1 MDSRDDFRHR
11 SHAAPYPTFRATIRA
26 ALTTVKRCRN
36 GARLRS
42 INDVSGPAFTVNHS
56 SPPSPAMDEQ
66 PLCTTVFAERYAQPG
81 ETSRATVFHRV
92 AHALSRVEPA
102 EIRNQSERAFF
113 RNLQRGAIG
122 AGRILANAGA
132 QTSGTMINCFVHPLT
147 VSPDMSGQ
155 AVDAALAQALDEAR
169 LTLLMGG
176 GIGYDFS
183 PVPPVDAYERRGS
196 PERGVCAAIDRFD
209 AMCDALPFT
218 GPRRG
223 AQMGVLRCD
232 HPDLVAFVTAKRG
245 RLRWPTFNLSVG
257 ITDAFIEAVAHDLPW
272 ALVHHAPCRSA
283 WGTSTQQPDGRYRY
297 ATVPARR
304 LWHEI
309 VHAAHDSAEPG
320 LLFLD
325 TIRDANP
332 MREHER
338 IDATNPCGEQPLPS
352 YGSCVLGPIDLSR
365 FVHHPFGVDGKPRF
379 DFATLADAVRIQ
391 VRMLDNVLDLTAW
404 PLAAHEH
411 EAHRTRR
418 IGVGVTGLG
427 DALTMLR
434 LRYDSVEARAFAR
447 GIALTMREHAY
458 AASAALAAERGAFP
472 AYDPAAYLTGP
483 AYRMLLP
490 LKVHHAIARH
500 GLRNSHLLSF
510 APAGSVSLAFCD
522 NCSNGI
528 EPAVGWTQRRM
539 VRTADGRPRPFR
551 VENHAYRLFRELHGD
566 SVKLPD
572 YFVTAADIAPAD
584 HVAMLAALQPCVDA
598 GISKTVTMPGQCS
611 LAQVDALFFQAW
623 RDRLKGITVFRPD
636 PQLASVVTDDAAQ
649 PCDSSICINC

>member
-1 MDSRDDFRHR
+1 
-11 SHAAPYPTFRATIRA
+11 
-26 ALTTVKRCRN
+26 
-36 GARLRS
+36 
-42 INDVSGPAFTVNHS
+42 
-56 SPPSPAMDEQ
+56 MDEQ
-66 PLCTTVFAERYAQPG
+66 SLCTTVFADRYAQPG
-81 ETSRATVFHRV
+81 ETSHGAVFRRV
-92 AHALSRVEPA
+92 AHALSLAEPA
-102 EIRNQSERAFF
+102 DVRIQAERAFF
-113 RNLQRGAIG
+113 LNLMRGAIG

-132 QTSGTMINCFVHPLT
+132 QTGGTMVNCFVHPLEI
-147 VSPDMSGQ
+147 PADMPVQ
-155 AVDAALAQALDEAR
+155 AVDAALERALDDAR
-169 LTLLMGG
+169 HTLLMGG

-183 PVPPVDAYERRGS
+183 PAPPADAHQRRLAT
-196 PERGVCAAIDRFD
+196 EQGVCAAIDRFD
-209 AMCDALPFT
+209 AMCRALPFA

-245 RLRWPTFNLSVG
+245 RSRWPTFNLSVG
-257 ITDAFIEAVAHDLPW
+257 ITDAFMEAVAHDRPW
-272 ALVHHAPCRSA
+272 ALVHHAPRYCASGAPSR
-283 WGTSTQQPDGRYRY
+283 QPDGHYLY
-297 ATVPARR
+297 ATVPART

-309 VHAAHDSAEPG
+309 VNAARDSAEPG

-332 MREHER
+332 LCEHER

-404 PLAAHEH
+404 PLAAHER
-411 EAHRTRR
+411 EAYRKRR

-434 LRYDSVEARAFAR
+434 LRYDSAEARAFAR
-447 GIALTMREHAY
+447 GIVLTMREHAF

-472 AYDPAAYLTGP
+472 AYDPAAYLAGP
-483 AYRMLLP
+483 ANRMLLP

-528 EPAVGWTQRRM
+528 EPAAGRMQRRI
-539 VRTADGRPRPFR
+539 VRTADGRVRPFR
-551 VENHAYRLFRELHGD
+551 VENHACRLFRELHGD
-566 SVKLPD
+566 NVRLPD

-611 LAQVDALFFQAW
+611 LSQVDELFFLAW
-623 RDRLKGITVFRPD
+623 RERLKGITVFRPD

-649 PCDSSICINC
+649 QRDGAVCINC